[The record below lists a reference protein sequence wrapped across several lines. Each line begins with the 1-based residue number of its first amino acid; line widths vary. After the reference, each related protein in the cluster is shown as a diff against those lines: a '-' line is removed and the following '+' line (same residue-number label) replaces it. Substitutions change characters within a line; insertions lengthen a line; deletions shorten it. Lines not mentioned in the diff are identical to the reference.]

1 MSAET
6 ETKQETDERQ
16 EALDRLPPRRPA
28 SLYDVAVQHAT
39 MDWYTTVTSGELDFD
54 LDPKHLSF
62 MTPMEKG
69 YLYEESDNVLVANV
83 DLTDPDS
90 PKFDEE
96 NPVELRTIDK
106 GDRFRL
112 GHSYPANKTS
122 SMTDYSITTHK
133 SADPHHLSGLREDAW
148 GTNNI
153 QDRFTDWAQS
163 DAAEEVVSEDE
174 VKDSWIVEALAELG
188 DDEKAMERLVER
200 FPLDTDD
207 EDTEYEVFVTVR
219 VKLPDSNEYL
229 YPGEVPALNEVM
241 AKQKAERFENI
252 SVDDAGGDG
261 VGYISEN
268 EGRVTGG
275 SAGLLG
281 MYAKKQREHFPDLP
295 IKGSDAWRSR
305 PLTHETAAAI
315 ATANSLFEEFYR
327 SLGEG
332 RRLYVLP
339 YIASHPDAIDL
350 ATVDWFATEIFN
362 ELRNAELEDFEE
374 AVEKLYRKV
383 SNAARG
389 ESSDEWGHEGESY
402 SDVRFATVFFV
413 SGNPDRIYF
422 ESMSPEATYRPS
434 ELEDAHLR
442 VLEDSEYVGEGIL
455 SDLVRNSSSSLLN
468 REATLRKMI
477 IFGGYF
483 DRTTEPTSNSEEA
496 SGQPK
501 AGDIDDVR
509 ARRMRSL
516 LTGETIPYDTLFEE
530 YINRVT
536 QEQRSAFGDDS
547 RRNVP
552 SWAIAEQYTQIRAL
566 ERCGV
571 VGKNDSPKLET
582 MTQKQESPVPEDR
595 EYESRAERLDEF
607 IDSHPVLDDEPK
619 LAVFLLGC
627 LVGRLSA
634 YQRQNDVS
642 STLVRRYPVDYITKQ
657 SIKEVTADVI
667 EMNNTYIE
675 ADDETSSGMN
685 ARYTN
690 RLPDLMLS
698 ADPSGWRFPQ
708 SEIQWLYALGITYGV
723 NDTSVR
729 TEE

>member
-1 MSAET
+1 
-6 ETKQETDERQ
+6 
-16 EALDRLPPRRPA
+16 
-28 SLYDVAVQHAT
+28 
-39 MDWYTTVTSGELDFD
+39 
-54 LDPKHLSF
+54 
-62 MTPMEKG
+62 
-69 YLYEESDNVLVANV
+69 
-83 DLTDPDS
+83 
-90 PKFDEE
+90 
-96 NPVELRTIDK
+96 
-106 GDRFRL
+106 
-112 GHSYPANKTS
+112 
-122 SMTDYSITTHK
+122 MTD
-133 SADPHHLSGLREDAW
+133 
-148 GTNNI
+148 
-153 QDRFTDWAQS
+153 
-163 DAAEEVVSEDE
+163 
-174 VKDSWIVEALAELG
+174 
-188 DDEKAMERLVER
+188 DDQ
-200 FPLDTDD
+200 
-207 EDTEYEVFVTVR
+207 
-219 VKLPDSNEYL
+219 
-229 YPGEVPALNEVM
+229 YPGEIPALNEVM

-252 SVDDAGGDG
+252 SVDNAGGDG
-261 VGYISEN
+261 VGYISGDE
-268 EGRVTGG
+268 ERVTGG

-295 IKGSDAWRSR
+295 TKGSEAWRSR

-327 SLGEG
+327 GLGEG

-339 YIASHPDAIDL
+339 YIASHPESIDP
-350 ATVDWFATEIFN
+350 ATVDWFATEVFDEI
-362 ELRNAELEDFEE
+362 RTAEQDEFEDEVEE
-374 AVEKLYRKV
+374 LYRKV
-383 SNAARG
+383 SDASQGDEA
-389 ESSDEWGHEGESY
+389 DEWAHDGESY

-442 VLEDSEYVGEGIL
+442 VLRESEYVGDGIL
-455 SDLVRNSSSSLLN
+455 SDLVRNSESSLLN
-468 REATLRKMI
+468 SEATLRSMI

-483 DRTTEPTSNSEEA
+483 DRTTEPTANSEDA

-516 LTGETIPYDTLFEE
+516 LTGETVSYDTLFEE
-530 YINRVT
+530 YLHRIV

-571 VGKNDSPKLET
+571 VGENDSMKLDTET
-582 MTQKQESPVPEDR
+582 MTQQQESPVPEGE
-595 EYESRAERLDEF
+595 EYESRKERLNDF

-619 LAVFLLGC
+619 LAIFLLGG
-627 LVGRLSA
+627 LVGRLST

-642 STLVRRYPVDYITKQ
+642 STLVRRYPIDYITKQ
-657 SIKEVTADVI
+657 SIKEVTAEVI

-690 RLPDLMLS
+690 RLPNLMLS
-698 ADPSGWRFPQ
+698 ADPSKWKFSQ
-708 SEIQWLYALGITYGV
+708 NEIQWLYALGITYGT

-729 TEE
+729 QEE